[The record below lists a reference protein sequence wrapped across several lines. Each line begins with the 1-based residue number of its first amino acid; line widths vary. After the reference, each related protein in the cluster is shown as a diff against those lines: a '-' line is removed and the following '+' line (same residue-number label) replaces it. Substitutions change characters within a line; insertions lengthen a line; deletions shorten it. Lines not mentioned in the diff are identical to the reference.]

1 MRKLVICYLPALL
14 SEGKKEKKNQTPKQQ
29 QTTETYMVYFLH
41 IFSKE
46 LLKNV
51 FCLTETHLVG
61 EEMGSWGRWV
71 RFFFCIT
78 FQFYDFST

>member
-1 MRKLVICYLPALL
+1 MR
-14 SEGKKEKKNQTPKQQ
+14 GGEKKNQTPKQQQQ
-29 QTTETYMVYFLH
+29 QTTETYMVYFLR

-51 FCLTETHLVG
+51 FCLTKTNLVG

-71 RFFFCIT
+71 RFL
-78 FQFYDFST
+78 